1 MRTTLLALS
10 PLLLAAACGTSSPP
24 AATLSDPTSPPG
36 TSTPAAA
43 APAAAPAAAS
53 TAPCRT
59 SGLRVRLGNREG
71 TAGSFYAPIVLTNTG
86 SSSCTLRGYP
96 GVSYVAPNSGQR
108 VGAAATHNTR
118 YAVTTVTLTAGR
130 SASAILQLIDIGS
143 FPRSRCAPAT
153 VSGLRVYPP
162 GSSAAAYV
170 AFSAPAKACSTQ
182 VTDLTV
188 QAVR

>member
-1 MRTTLLALS
+1 MRTPLLALP
-10 PLLLAAACGTSSPP
+10 PLLLAAACGTGSPP
-24 AATLSDPTSPPG
+24 SATLSEPTSPAG
-36 TSTPAAA
+36 SSHQAAA

-53 TAPCRT
+53 ITTCRT
-59 SGLRVRLGNREG
+59 SGLRLRLGNRQG
-71 TAGSFYAPIVLTNTG
+71 TAGSSYAPLLLTNTG

-96 GVSYVAPNSGQR
+96 GVSYVAPTTGRQ

-118 YAVTTVTLTAGR
+118 YAVTTVTLAAGR
-130 SASAILQLIDIGS
+130 TASALVQLIDIGD

-162 GSSAAAYV
+162 GSTAAAYV
-170 AFSAPAKACSTQ
+170 AFSAPQQACSTQ

-188 QAVR
+188 EAVR